1 MASLSPCLIDFD
13 NIVRFAVFELFEI
26 FGQFEMKLTKDFDG
40 DWKVSLSLN
49 SIVDVV
55 GARSKDRFIF
65 FKIVPLEHF

>member
-1 MASLSPCLIDFD
+1 
-13 NIVRFAVFELFEI
+13 
-26 FGQFEMKLTKDFDG
+26 MKLTKDLDG